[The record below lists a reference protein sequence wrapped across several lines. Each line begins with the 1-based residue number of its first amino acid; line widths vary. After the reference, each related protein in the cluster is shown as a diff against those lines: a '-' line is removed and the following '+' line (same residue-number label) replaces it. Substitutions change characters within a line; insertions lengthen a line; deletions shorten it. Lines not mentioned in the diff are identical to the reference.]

1 MHDLVIRNARLL
13 DGTGSPAFAGDLAVD
28 GERIAALGD
37 VPTTGRREIDAGG
50 QVLAPG
56 FIDTH
61 SHDDGALLR
70 VPEMRFKLAQGC
82 TTVVTG
88 NCGFSVAPATQ
99 EAGRMV
105 SESAILALGDVRADW
120 DDLEGY
126 RQAVARARPAVNAM
140 ALVGMGTL
148 RYAAMGNRKD
158 APSGAE
164 RARMHGWLAQAMQ
177 QGACGLSTGLI
188 YEPNRWAQTEEIADL
203 CREIAPY
210 GGVYATHMRNEGLE
224 LLTSVE
230 ETLTIG
236 ATAGCAVHIS
246 HHKASG
252 RKAWGLVKD
261 SLARVD
267 RARAEGRDVTLDI
280 YPYPAGSTRLEALFR
295 IGSFADPEYAA
306 IIRVASCP
314 GHAEYQGRTVQ
325 QLADEWEIDVNAAV
339 EQILDGAGRETLVVQ
354 FAMSEDDVEANMR
367 HPAVMIGSDGLPV
380 LDGLP
385 HPRLFGTFPR
395 VLARYVRERGVTT
408 LEEAVRRMTS
418 FPAWRF
424 GLVERGVLAPGNYA
438 DLVLFDPKTVLDT
451 ATWDEPMREPEGI
464 GLVVVNGAV
473 ACENGRHTGAGSGRL
488 LRFRQAS

>member
-13 DGTGSPAFAGDLAVD
+13 DGTGSPAFLGDLAVD
-28 GERIAALGD
+28 GERIAALGS
-37 VPTTGRREIDAGG
+37 VPTAGRREIDARG
-50 QVLAPG
+50 QVLCPG

-70 VPEMRFKLAQGC
+70 VPAMRFKLAQGC

-105 SESAILALGDVRADW
+105 TESAILALGDVPADW
-120 DDLEGY
+120 DDLDGY
-126 RQAVARARPAVNAM
+126 RAAVAKARPAVNAM

-148 RYAAMGNRKD
+148 RYAAMRNRKD
-158 APSGAE
+158 PSTAEE
-164 RARMHGWLAQAMQ
+164 RARMRSWLGKAME

-188 YEPNRWAQTEEIADL
+188 YEPNRWAATDEIADL

-210 GGVYATHMRNEGLE
+210 GGVYATHMRNEGVD
-224 LLTSVE
+224 LLKSVE

-236 ATAGCAVHIS
+236 DTAGCAVHIS

-252 RKAWGLVKD
+252 RRAWGLVKD

-267 RARAEGRDVTLDI
+267 AARASGREVTLDI

-295 IGSFADPEYAA
+295 LGSFSDPEYAG
-306 IIRVASCP
+306 IIRIASCP
-314 GHAEYQGRTVQ
+314 GRPEYQGKMVQ
-325 QLADEWEIDVNAAV
+325 ELADEWEIDPIAAV
-339 EQILDGAGRETLVVQ
+339 EHILEGPGRETLVVQ
-354 FAMSEDDVEANMR
+354 FAMSEDDVETNMR

-395 VLARYVRERGVTT
+395 VLARYVRERRVAT
-408 LEEAVRRMTS
+408 LEDAVRRMTS

-424 GLVERGVLAPGNYA
+424 GLTERGVLAPGNFA
-438 DLVLFDPKTVLDT
+438 DLVVFDPDTVLDT

-464 GLVVVNGAV
+464 ALVVVNGAV
-473 ACENGRHTGAGSGRL
+473 ACEDGTHTGAGSGRL
-488 LRFRQAS
+488 LHYRRA